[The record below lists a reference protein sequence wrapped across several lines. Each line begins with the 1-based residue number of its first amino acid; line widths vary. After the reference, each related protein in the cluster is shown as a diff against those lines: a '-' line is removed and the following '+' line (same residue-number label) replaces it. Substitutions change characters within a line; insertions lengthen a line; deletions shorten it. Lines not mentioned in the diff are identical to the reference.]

1 VAGESPAQGEP
12 AGLPRDGGGPALRR
26 PVVRADVDDLLRRYR
41 AALELA
47 ADAPP
52 SRHTR
57 SAPLTRTLCRIR
69 PTWGLQRLVVEHIR
83 ARIALL
89 DRRYCLRLA
98 LGEQDPNDEQ
108 DRAALALFGAS
119 LPPARSKLW
128 VVAPVLALI
137 TVSQVLLA
145 LLMRGKDNDGTLLPG
160 KIINQLSTIT
170 ADVNPGNFTETLDT
184 LMHTNPKVTA
194 LAIGLLILST
204 YIVWRPMLPAFAVK
218 RMIFAMPGSIK
229 GKAAP
234 SELGRRA
241 EELGVHRAEVELFA
255 ALGMRPPSDRAMDLW
270 VKGAIVAILL
280 ALAVLAL
287 LPPALPLMATL
298 LLGIAAVRTAWIA
311 RRWRERTLRR
321 DLVTPHVRPDGAV
334 RSSE

>member
-1 VAGESPAQGEP
+1 MAAESPAQDEP
-12 AGLPRDGGGPALRR
+12 AGLPRDAAGAALRR
-26 PVVRADVDDLLRRYR
+26 PVTRADVDELLCRYR

-47 ADAPP
+47 ADPPP

-57 SAPLTRTLCRIR
+57 FAPLTRMLCQAR

-83 ARIALL
+83 GRIALL

-98 LGEQDPNDEQ
+98 LGEQDPNDDQ

-119 LPPARSKLW
+119 LPPARSRLW
-128 VVAPVLALI
+128 VAAPLLAL
-137 TVSQVLLA
+137 VGVAQLLLA
-145 LLMRGKDNDGTLLPG
+145 LLMRGKDNDGMLLPG

-170 ADVNPGNFTETLDT
+170 SDLSPGNFTETLDT

-194 LAIGLLILST
+194 LALGLLTLSA
-204 YIVWRPMLPAFAVK
+204 YIVWRPLLPAFAVK
-218 RMIFAMPGSIK
+218 RMIFAMPGSI
-229 GKAAP
+229 GGRAAR

-241 EELGVHRAEVELFA
+241 QALDVHRAEVELFA

-270 VKGAIVAILL
+270 VKGAIVAILVAL
-280 ALAVLAL
+280 ALLAL
-287 LPPALPLMATL
+287 LPPALPLIATL
-298 LLGIAAVRTAWIA
+298 LLGVAALRTVWLA

-321 DLVTPHVRPDGAV
+321 DLVTPHVRRGDSAP
-334 RSSE
+334 SSG